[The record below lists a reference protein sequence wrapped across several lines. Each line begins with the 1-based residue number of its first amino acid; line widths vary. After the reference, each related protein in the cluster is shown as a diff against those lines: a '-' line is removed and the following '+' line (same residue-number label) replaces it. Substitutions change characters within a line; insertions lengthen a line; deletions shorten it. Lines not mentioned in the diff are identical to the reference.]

1 MSLITIAV
9 ACQVA
14 KSARRHGCVA
24 SPYDPPTAEERR
36 ESRIET
42 AKTLAIS
49 LAVACAFVGCVLGAT
64 LAEQA
69 GIVWLSVLLQALVFL
84 PFLAIAI
91 GIVLGFVV
99 ILGAAV

>member
-1 MSLITIAV
+1 MSLITIAA

-14 KSARRHGCVA
+14 KSARRYGYAA
-24 SPYDPPTAEERR
+24 SPCDPPTAEERR

-49 LAVACAFVGCVLGAT
+49 LAVAGVFVGCVLGAT

-69 GIVWLSVLLQALVFL
+69 GIAWLSVLLQALVFL

-91 GIVLGFVV
+91 GIVLGCIV
-99 ILGAAV
+99 ILGAVV